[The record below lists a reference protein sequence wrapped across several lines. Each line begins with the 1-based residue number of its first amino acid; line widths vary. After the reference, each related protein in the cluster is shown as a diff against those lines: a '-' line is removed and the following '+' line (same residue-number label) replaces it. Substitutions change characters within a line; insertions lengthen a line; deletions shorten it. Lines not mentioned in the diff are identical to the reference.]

1 MKKKQKVLLISGI
14 SVVALSGLGIAS
26 FKIME
31 NANKYEKAQLVI
43 EARETKEQIERER
56 EDVKIKAQRE
66 AKAKADELEAKTAI
80 YDGIEFETGL
90 DEESTEME
98 VMDVMHKMTHQK
110 VRSQD
115 KWGAIPMSPKIIE
128 EVYYILN
135 TSDFKHRDRLLGIAA
150 RWKDFNFSTIVQDHN
165 FFWEDKEG
173 TVGKAHGTLST
184 AEEIEFIEVNFK

>member
-31 NANKYEKAQLVI
+31 NANEYEKAQLVI

-66 AKAKADELEAKTAI
+66 AKAKADELESKTAI
-80 YDGIEFETGL
+80 YDGIEFVTGL

-128 EVYYILN
+128 EVYNIIN
-135 TSDFKHRDRLLGIAA
+135 TSDFKHRDKLLGIAA

>member
-14 SVVALSGLGIAS
+14 SIVALSGLGIAS

-31 NANKYEKAQLVI
+31 NANEYEKAQLVI

-135 TSDFKHRDRLLGIAA
+135 TSDFKHRDRLLDIAA

>member
-31 NANKYEKAQLVI
+31 NANEYEKAQLVI

-128 EVYYILN
+128 EVYYIIN

>member
-1 MKKKQKVLLISGI
+1 MKKTQKVLLISGI
-14 SVVALSGLGIAS
+14 SAVALFGVWVAF

-31 NANKYEKAQLVI
+31 NSNEYEKAQLVM

-56 EDVKIKAQRE
+56 EDEKIEAQRE
-66 AKAKADELEAKTAI
+66 AKAKAAELEAKTAI

-90 DEESTEME
+90 DEGSTETE

-128 EVYYILN
+128 EVYKIVD
-135 TSDFKHRDRLLGIAA
+135 SSGFQHRDRLLSIAA
-150 RWKDFNFSTIVQDHN
+150 RWRDFDFSTIVQDHN
-165 FFWEDKEG
+165 FFWEYKAG
-173 TVGKAHGTLST
+173 TVGKAHGTLSR
-184 AEEIEFIEVNFK
+184 AEEVEFIEVNFK

>member
-1 MKKKQKVLLISGI
+1 MKKTQKVLLISGI
-14 SVVALSGLGIAS
+14 SAVALFGVGVAS

-31 NANKYEKAQLVI
+31 NSNEYEKAQLVI
-43 EARETKEQIERER
+43 EAREAKEQIERER
-56 EDVKIKAQRE
+56 EDEKIEAQRE
-66 AKAKADELEAKTAI
+66 AKAKAAELEAKTAI

-90 DEESTEME
+90 DEGSTEAE

-128 EVYYILN
+128 EVYKIVDS
-135 TSDFKHRDRLLGIAA
+135 SDFQHRDRLLAIAA
-150 RWKDFNFSTIVQDHN
+150 RWRDFDFSMIVQDHN

-173 TVGKAHGTLST
+173 TVGKAHGILSR
-184 AEEIEFIEVNFK
+184 AEEVEFIEVNFK

>member
-1 MKKKQKVLLISGI
+1 MKKTQKVLLISGI
-14 SVVALSGLGIAS
+14 SFVALSGLGVAS

-31 NANKYEKAQLVI
+31 NSNEYEKAQLEI

-66 AKAKADELEAKTAI
+66 AKAKAAELEAKTAI

-90 DEESTEME
+90 DEDSTETE

-115 KWGAIPMSPKIIE
+115 KWGAILMSPKIIE
-128 EVYYILN
+128 EVYKIVDS
-135 TSDFKHRDRLLGIAA
+135 SDFQHRDRLLGIAS
-150 RWKDFNFSTIVQDHN
+150 RWRNLDFSTIVQDHN

-173 TVGKAHGTLST
+173 TVGKAHGTLSA
-184 AEEIEFIEVNFK
+184 AEEIEYIEVNFK